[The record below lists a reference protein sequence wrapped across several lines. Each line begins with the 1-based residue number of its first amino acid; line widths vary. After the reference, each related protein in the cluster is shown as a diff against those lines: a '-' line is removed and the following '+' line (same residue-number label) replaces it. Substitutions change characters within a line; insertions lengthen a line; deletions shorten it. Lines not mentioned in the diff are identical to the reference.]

1 MERLHTASRNDEPFS
16 NNSCL
21 QPMVGDVRSKALRM
35 ILYKIPLERVEVDI
49 SVSRWTITP
58 TEWT

>member
-21 QPMVGDVRSKALRM
+21 QPMVGDVIK
-35 ILYKIPLERVEVDI
+35 KQGTTNDI
-49 SVSRWTITP
+49 VQDSFGES
-58 TEWT
+58 